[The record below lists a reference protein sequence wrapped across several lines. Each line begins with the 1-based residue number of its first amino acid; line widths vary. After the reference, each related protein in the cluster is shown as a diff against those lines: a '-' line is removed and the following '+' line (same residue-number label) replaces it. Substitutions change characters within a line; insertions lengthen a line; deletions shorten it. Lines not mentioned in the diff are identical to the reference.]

1 MTEPAAQHEPS
12 EADLAGVPDA
22 EIPDVDIA
30 DVDIA
35 DVEIPAVPEEGAGAA
50 DPDVPAGLFGETA
63 RPGEIPDPV
72 VPEVEGP
79 PLGTTD
85 PQLRTGD
92 PATGSSEPVLN
103 VGDPVLSEPVLRE
116 PVLGGAGTDGP
127 ELHAHHI
134 NDPDT
139 IRRLLTTPAR
149 WAIVGLSN
157 NPRRAA
163 VGVARIV
170 RDELGMDIVPVSL
183 KGDTVHG
190 ERGYTRLD
198 QIPGT
203 IDVVDCFVNS
213 TKVGAIVDQAIEI
226 GAKAVWLQ
234 VGVIDEDAAARAKA
248 AGLDV
253 VMDACPA
260 IERRN
265 ILFE

>member
-1 MTEPAAQHEPS
+1 MH
-12 EADLAGVPDA
+12 
-22 EIPDVDIA
+22 
-30 DVDIA
+30 
-35 DVEIPAVPEEGAGAA
+35 
-50 DPDVPAGLFGETA
+50 
-63 RPGEIPDPV
+63 
-72 VPEVEGP
+72 
-79 PLGTTD
+79 
-85 PQLRTGD
+85 
-92 PATGSSEPVLN
+92 
-103 VGDPVLSEPVLRE
+103 
-116 PVLGGAGTDGP
+116 
-127 ELHAHHI
+127 HHHI
-134 NDPDT
+134 NDPDV

-170 RDELGMDIVPVSL
+170 RDDLGMDIVPVSL

-203 IDVVDCFVNS
+203 VDVVDCFVNS
-213 TKVGAIVDQAIEI
+213 AKVGPIVDQAIDI

-234 VGVIDEDAAARAKA
+234 VGVIDEDAAARATA

-265 ILFE
+265 ILFD